1 MHLQSCA
8 RNVGWNYFVPAILFN
23 KEVMVMDSLK
33 NMNAAMQYIEDNLT
47 HEIDF
52 KEVAKIAYCSEYH
65 FKRMFS
71 FLAGISLSEYIR
83 CRRLT
88 LAAFELKNSGAK
100 VIDVAIKYGYNSP
113 DSFSRAF
120 QNLHGIT
127 PSEARNSNHSL
138 KAYSPMTFQLS
149 IQGGHEMNYR
159 IEEKE
164 PFQIIG
170 ITKRVPIVFNG
181 VNEEI
186 ASMWKSLNPEAI
198 QTLKS
203 LSNMEPTGIISAS
216 TNFSEGRMEEKGELD
231 HYIGVATTKDCPEQF
246 AQLEVAASTWAVFE
260 AVGPFPDTLQNVWGR
275 IYSEWFPS
283 SNYELAEGPEI
294 LWNEQKDTS
303 SPNFKSEIW
312 IPVLKK

>member
-1 MHLQSCA
+1 
-8 RNVGWNYFVPAILFN
+8 
-23 KEVMVMDSLK
+23 MDSLK

>member
-1 MHLQSCA
+1 
-8 RNVGWNYFVPAILFN
+8 
-23 KEVMVMDSLK
+23 MDSLK
-33 NMNAAMQYIEDNLT
+33 NMNAAMQYIENNLT
-47 HEIDF
+47 NEIDF
-52 KEVAKIAYCSEYH
+52 KEVAKIAFCSEYH

-71 FLAGISLSEYIR
+71 FLAGIPLSEYIR

-88 LAAFELKNSGAK
+88 LAAFELKDSNAK

-113 DSFSRAF
+113 DSFTRAF

-127 PSEARNSNHSL
+127 PSEARSTIRSL

-149 IQGGHEMNYR
+149 IQGGNEMNYR
-159 IEEKE
+159 IKEKE
-164 PFQIIG
+164 PFRIIG

-186 ASMWKSLNPEAI
+186 ASMWKSLNPESI

-203 LSNMEPTGIISAS
+203 LSNMEPNGIISAS

-231 HYIGVATTKDCPEQF
+231 HYIGVASTKDCPEQF
-246 AQLEVAASTWAVFE
+246 AQLEITASTWAVFE
-260 AVGPFPDTLQNVWGR
+260 AVGPFPETLQNVWGR